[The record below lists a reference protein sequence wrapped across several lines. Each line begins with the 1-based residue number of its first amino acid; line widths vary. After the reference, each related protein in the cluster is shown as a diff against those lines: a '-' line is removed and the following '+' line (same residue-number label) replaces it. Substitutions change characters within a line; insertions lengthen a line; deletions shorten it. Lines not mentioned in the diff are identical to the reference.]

1 MTDAKQLVIDDG
13 GLRSPSAADV
23 VLVMDKLITTR
34 LLIQA
39 NSGGGKSYAIRWL
52 LEQTY
57 GRIQHIVIDREGE
70 FSTLRGIHPY
80 LLVGRDGDVAA
91 DTHTAKLLARK
102 ILELNLSAVVDLSE
116 MTPGQQ
122 REYVRVFIDALN
134 HAPRALWKDC
144 LIVIDEAHIFAPES
158 GKGSSEATESIA
170 LLLSTGRKRGFCP
183 VLATQRLAKLNK
195 DVAAECLN
203 KLIGRTSNEDVKRAG
218 EELAQGKQSSIQLRG
233 LDPGQFWAYG
243 PAIAPEPMLV
253 RTGKVKTAPPPRGAE
268 RGTPPAAPEE
278 IRAAL
283 AKELA
288 ELPKQATDEAQ
299 SIEALNRRVRDLTRQ
314 VSQQPTPERVEVPVR
329 DEGAIQEA
337 VFNAEHRLRSQHG
350 LALED
355 IRKRITDVVQPGLAS
370 AVQLIDHAQT
380 ANWPPGST
388 EPPAKTEWWEPMP
401 VIDKALATQ
410 SVKYLR
416 TQMAAPHMHTVPIS
430 RPRRDVELQPRDVS
444 KSNGELPRGALK
456 MLDVLS
462 RYPNDALTPAQ
473 LGTLSGYAASGGTF
487 GEYLRQLRKGGLV
500 NATATGVTLTNAGV
514 HKVGGW
520 KEQQTSDEIFHHWCD
535 VLPLGPAKMLAYL
548 REQHP
553 RSVTLERLGDVTGY
567 TSTGGT
573 FGEYLRQLKRV
584 GLITSNAGMAR
595 LVDELAP

>member
-1 MTDAKQLVIDDG
+1 MTDAQPLHIGTLRLEKGVTID
-13 GLRSPSAADV
+13 L
-23 VLVMDKLITTR
+23 DKLITTR

-91 DTHTAKLLARK
+91 DIGTAKLLARK

-116 MTPGQQ
+116 MTPAQQ
-122 REYVRVFIDALN
+122 RAYVRVFIDSIN

-144 LIVIDEAHIFAPES
+144 LIVIDEAHIFAPEK
-158 GKGSSEATESIA
+158 GKGESEARESIA

-183 VLATQRLAKLNK
+183 VLATQRLAKLDK

-243 PAIAPEPMLV
+243 PAIAPEPVLV

-288 ELPKQATDEAQ
+288 ELPKQAADEAQ
-299 SIEALNRRVRDLTRQ
+299 TLVALQRQVRDLTRQ

-329 DEGAIQEA
+329 DEAAIQEA
-337 VFNAEHRLRSQHG
+337 VFNAVHQLRVMFDMS
-350 LALED
+350 LKD
-355 IRKRITDVVQPGLAS
+355 IRTCLLNSHEDVARV
-370 AVQLIDHAQT
+370 IDQAQAAT
-380 ANWPPGST
+380 WPPGST
-388 EPPAKTEWWEPMP
+388 EPPRPDRQRTGN
-401 VIDKALATQ
+401 T
-410 SVKYLR
+410 SVF
-416 TQMAAPHMHTVPIS
+416 ANNV
-430 RPRRDVELQPRDVS
+430 RPTRDVELQPRDPA

-462 RYPNDALTPAQ
+462 RYPDNPLTAAQ

-487 GEYLRQLRKGGLV
+487 GEYLRQLRRAGLV
-500 NATATGVTLTNAGV
+500 ESDVTDGGIILSQSGVR
-514 HKVGGW
+514 KVGGW
-520 KEQQTSDEIFHHWCD
+520 KPAQSSNEIFLHWLN
-535 VLPLGPAKMLAYL
+535 VLPAGPRKMLHYL

-553 RSVTLERLGDVTGY
+553 RPVMLERLGDATGY
-567 TSTGGT
+567 ACDGGT

-584 GLITSNAGMAR
+584 GLVTTERGMAR